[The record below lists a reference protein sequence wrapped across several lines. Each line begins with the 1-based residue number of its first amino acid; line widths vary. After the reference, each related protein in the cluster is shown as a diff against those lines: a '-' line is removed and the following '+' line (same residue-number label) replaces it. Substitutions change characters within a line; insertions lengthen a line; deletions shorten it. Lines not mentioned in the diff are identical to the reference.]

1 MNLFNSKFILS
12 NKRHGWIDY
21 DRGISIILVTY
32 RHCFEG
38 MEKAGLDLKSHPWLE
53 YINVFFF
60 GFRMPLFF
68 IASGMFISQSMQKR
82 GLNPYLKNR
91 VQSIL
96 YPMLVWGIIQISL
109 QLLFSSYTNSKGDV
123 GLMSYVYLIT
133 DPRST
138 GQFWYLNALFFVGII
153 YAFLKVKLKFNVLQQ
168 FIFGS
173 ILYTLCAI
181 DNAYEINIGFL
192 NDIFKYYLFFA
203 IGDAVAKLIMDERA
217 TKFFTSW
224 KTILPLLV
232 SFITIQY
239 FFTEINMNKGNNYFV
254 ENKMP
259 LFFLLVALV
268 GCSLSIAVSFSLKK
282 SNSLKFLRV
291 VGYNSVHIYCLQI
304 IVMSISRQLYMKLG
318 MTNPSLIALTVLASG
333 VLVPIIVYNICLR
346 INLWWL
352 FTLKKPTDELDFIQ
366 QKEQNSTTNLI

>member
-1 MNLFNSKFILS
+1 
-12 NKRHGWIDY
+12 
-21 DRGISIILVTY
+21 
-32 RHCFEG
+32 

>member
-38 MEKAGLDLKSHPWLE
+38 MQKAGLDLKSHPWLE

-82 GLNPYLKNR
+82 GLNPYLNNR

-123 GLMSYVYLIT
+123 GIMSYVYLIT

-138 GQFWYLNALFFVGII
+138 GQFWYLNALFFVGVI
-153 YAFLKVKLKFNVLQQ
+153 YAILKVKLKFSVVHQC
-168 FIFGS
+168 IFGV
-173 ILYTLCAI
+173 ILYSVCAF
-181 DNAYEINIGFL
+181 DNANEINLGFL

-203 IGDAVAKLIMDERA
+203 IGDAVSKLIMDERA

-239 FFTEINMNKGNNYFV
+239 FFTEINMNKGSNYFV
-254 ENKMP
+254 ENRMP

-282 SNSLKFLRV
+282 LDSLKFLRI

-304 IVMSISRQLYMKLG
+304 IVMSISRQLYMKMG

-333 VLVPIIVYNICLR
+333 VLAPIIIYNICLR
-346 INLWWL
+346 LKLWWL
-352 FTLKKPTDELDFIQ
+352 FTLKKPTEELNFIQ
-366 QKEQNSTTNLI
+366 QKEQT

>member
-1 MNLFNSKFILS
+1 
-12 NKRHGWIDY
+12 
-21 DRGISIILVTY
+21 
-32 RHCFEG
+32 
-38 MEKAGLDLKSHPWLE
+38 
-53 YINVFFF
+53 
-60 GFRMPLFF
+60 
-68 IASGMFISQSMQKR
+68 
-82 GLNPYLKNR
+82 
-91 VQSIL
+91 
-96 YPMLVWGIIQISL
+96 MLVWGIIQISL

-173 ILYTLCAI
+173 ILYTVCAI
-181 DNAYEINIGFL
+181 DNAYEINLGFL

-203 IGDAVAKLIMDERA
+203 IGDAVSKLIMDERA

-239 FFTEINMNKGNNYFV
+239 FFTEINMNKGSNYFV

-282 SNSLKFLRV
+282 SNRLKFLRV

-304 IVMSISRQLYMKLG
+304 IVMSISRQLFMKIG
-318 MTNPSLIALTVLASG
+318 MTNPSLIALAVLSSG
-333 VLVPIIVYNICLR
+333 VLAPIIVYNICLR

-352 FTLKKPTDELDFIQ
+352 FTLKKPTDELNFIQ
-366 QKEQNSTTNLI
+366 QKELN

>member
-173 ILYTLCAI
+173 ILYTVCAI
-181 DNAYEINIGFL
+181 DNAYEINLGFL

-203 IGDAVAKLIMDERA
+203 IGDLVSKLIMDERA

-239 FFTEINMNKGNNYFV
+239 FFTEINMNKGSNYFV
-254 ENKMP
+254 ENRMP

-282 SNSLKFLRV
+282 SNSLKFLRI

-304 IVMSISRQLYMKLG
+304 IVMSISRQVYMKMG

-333 VLVPIIVYNICLR
+333 VLAPIIIYNICLR

-352 FTLKKPTDELDFIQ
+352 FTLKKPTDELNFIL
-366 QKEQNSTTNLI
+366 QKEQNNTTNLI